1 MKKSISLYGFIIL
14 ALSIGSNAVFA
25 LPSIKATTSQGTT
38 IKFTATLSEKLLS
51 GYKVKIDYTNGK
63 GLVAMTCSGLTCTL
77 SSNALPV
84 GVSQATYKIGVY
96 NAQGLLQ
103 GITTDGAYT
112 IISAST
118 TGYSKISNTGSVL
131 PDSAILGSGQNDWA
145 CTKDNKT
152 GLVWEVKTMDGGL
165 RDMSQK
171 YTNLIS
177 GETGYGLSSNSDF
190 FANTVN
196 KQTLCGSSNWRLPTS
211 EELNGLVL
219 CSDGQFTK
227 ISLDTGGNTC
237 ANKSA
242 VVQPTINATFFPNTQ
257 NLSYWTSSLFLSN
270 KNGGYYLNF
279 NGEGLISFDR
289 SSSLYMRLVHDE
301 KPITGNLSN
310 AIADKAVVA
319 YLTTQK
325 TAADK
330 TAFDYLTTLKTTA
343 EKTATDYLTGLKST
357 ADKTVADYLTTQKA
371 AAEKTASDY
380 LTTQKLTADKTAA
393 DYLATLKAAADNTF
407 PPVAS
412 LGSYSKISNSGAVLS
427 NSAKLGT
434 GANDCACTKDNKT
447 GLVWEVKTADGGLR
461 DSKKSYTNF
470 TTDYKSYTP
479 KTWNASTIANF
490 GQSNNTD
497 GFNKAVN
504 KQNLCGASNWR
515 LPTVDELRKLV
526 YCSDGKYDSRG
537 ECINSSN
544 VISPTINETFF
555 PNTSEDFY
563 WSSSPYQDT
572 TDKTLGVSF
581 YEGIDYH
588 SFKHYY
594 QYVRLVH

>member
-51 GYKVKIDYTNGK
+51 GYKVKIDYGNGK
-63 GLVAMTCSGLTCTL
+63 GLVAMTCSGATCTL

-96 NAQGLLQ
+96 NAQGVLQ
-103 GITTDGAYT
+103 GSTKDGTYT
-112 IISAST
+112 IISAPT
-118 TGYSKISNTGSVL
+118 TGYSKISNTGSML

-152 GLVWEVKTMDGGL
+152 GLVWEVKTADGGL

-219 CSDGQFTK
+219 CSDSQYTK
-227 ISLDTGGNTC
+227 ISLDTGGNICT
-237 ANKSA
+237 NKSA
-242 VVQPTINATFFPNTQ
+242 VAQPTINATFFPNTQ

-289 SSSLYMRLVHDE
+289 SSSLYIRLVHDE
-301 KPITGNLSN
+301 KPITGNISN

-325 TAADK
+325 TVADK

-343 EKTATDYLTGLKST
+343 EKTAADYLIGLKST
-357 ADKTVADYLTTQKA
+357 ADKTAADYLTTQITSA
-371 AAEKTASDY
+371 DKTASNY
-380 LTTQKLTADKTAA
+380 LTTQKLVADKTAA

-412 LGSYSKISNSGAVLS
+412 LGSYSKISNSGMKLPD
-427 NSAKLGT
+427 SAKLGT
-434 GANDCACTKDNKT
+434 GANDWACTKDNKT

-461 DSKKSYTNF
+461 DSNTQYSNYNVF
-470 TTDYKSYTP
+470 S
-479 KTWNASTIANF
+479 A
-490 GQSNNTD
+490 QSNSGDTPNATE
-497 GFNKAVN
+497 FNKLVN
-504 KQNLCGASNWR
+504 KQSLCGASNWR
-515 LPTVDELRKLV
+515 LPTKDEMLGLIF
-526 YCSDGKYDSRG
+526 CSDGNYETWGSCKNPS
-537 ECINSSN
+537 I
-544 VISPTINETFF
+544 VISPTINETYF
-555 PNTSEDFY
+555 PNTSEGFY

-572 TDKTLGVSF
+572 TDKTLGVNF
-581 YEGIDYH
+581 YEGIAQY

-594 QYVRLVH
+594 KYVRLLH